1 MKIWI
6 TIIKELIATYTY
18 ANTLINKKKNARQL
32 FQMCTGRKYHLS
44 TYMTA
49 YDRQKVLQAIR
60 EELKSL
66 DEDFPD
72 GNIPEERRITII
84 STSLIEAGVDLD
96 VYTVFR
102 ELNETY
108 QFIYVSILLF
118 FKPFLS
124 KSIVYRRMSNCL
136 G

>member
-1 MKIWI
+1 MGKVSPEGLLAKSEKVSVQIDYR
-6 TIIKELIATYTY
+6 KQEE
-18 ANTLINKKKNARQL
+18 NARQL

-60 EELKSL
+60 EELKESL

-72 GNIPEERRITII
+72 GNILEERRITII

-96 VYTVFR
+96 VYTVFV
-102 ELNETY
+102 N
-108 QFIYVSILLF
+108 
-118 FKPFLS
+118 
-124 KSIVYRRMSNCL
+124 
-136 G
+136 

>member
-1 MKIWI
+1 MGKVSPEGLLAKSEKYPSRL
-6 TIIKELIATYTY
+6 IIV
-18 ANTLINKKKNARQL
+18 NKKKNARQL

-84 STSLIEAGVDLD
+84 STSLIEA
-96 VYTVFR
+96 
-102 ELNETY
+102 
-108 QFIYVSILLF
+108 
-118 FKPFLS
+118 
-124 KSIVYRRMSNCL
+124 
-136 G
+136 

>member
-1 MKIWI
+1 MQD
-6 TIIKELIATYTY
+6 
-18 ANTLINKKKNARQL
+18 N
-32 FQMCTGRKYHLS
+32 FFS
-44 TYMTA
+44 YMTA

-102 ELNETY
+102 ELNGLD
-108 QFIYVSILLF
+108 SILQ
-118 FKPFLS
+118 S
-124 KSIVYRRMSNCL
+124 GVRCN
-136 G
+136 